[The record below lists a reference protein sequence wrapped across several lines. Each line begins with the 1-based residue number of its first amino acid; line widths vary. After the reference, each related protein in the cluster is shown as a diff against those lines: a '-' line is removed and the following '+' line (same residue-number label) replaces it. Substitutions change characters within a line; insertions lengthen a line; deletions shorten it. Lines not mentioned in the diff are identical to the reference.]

1 LLDAHSA
8 SISDKLHTAG
18 VFAAAQIAALTHAP
32 EVLVTGGGALNT
44 WFLEQLA
51 KAAPH
56 TNWQVPNKEMVMF
69 KEAIAFAALGLQV
82 LLEKPNTLPSA
93 TGASRALISG
103 AVYNGCRI

>member
-1 LLDAHSA
+1 
-8 SISDKLHTAG
+8 
-18 VFAAAQIAALTHAP
+18 
-32 EVLVTGGGALNT
+32 
-44 WFLEQLA
+44 
-51 KAAPH
+51 
-56 TNWQVPNKEMVMF
+56 MVMF